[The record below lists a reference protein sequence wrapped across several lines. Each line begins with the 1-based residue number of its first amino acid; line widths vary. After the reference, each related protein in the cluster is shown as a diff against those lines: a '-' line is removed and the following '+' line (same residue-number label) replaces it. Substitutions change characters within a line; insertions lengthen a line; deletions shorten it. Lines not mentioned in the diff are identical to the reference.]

1 MSGGAKIDPLYITQ
15 KMYTVYNTD
24 KKYMQF
30 FSLSTKLFAPKRMK
44 LWYNHI
50 STEKQGLFMV
60 DNKIN
65 EYYRHVEVK
74 LEDIVDKLL
83 KSKVNDHDN
92 ILLNV
97 QCLIEKVFIK
107 SAMKL
112 SDNNVSKAS
121 KLLGINRNTLSK
133 KVRETENTKHQPQ
146 KRSKR

>member
-1 MSGGAKIDPLYITQ
+1 
-15 KMYTVYNTD
+15 
-24 KKYMQF
+24 
-30 FSLSTKLFAPKRMK
+30 
-44 LWYNHI
+44 
-50 STEKQGLFMV
+50 MV

-65 EYYRHVEVK
+65 EYYKHVEVK
-74 LEDIVDKLL
+74 LEDIVDNLL

-97 QCLIEKVFIK
+97 QSLIEKVFIK

-133 KVRETENTKHQPQ
+133 KVKEAENANRRPQ

>member
-1 MSGGAKIDPLYITQ
+1 
-15 KMYTVYNTD
+15 
-24 KKYMQF
+24 
-30 FSLSTKLFAPKRMK
+30 
-44 LWYNHI
+44 
-50 STEKQGLFMV
+50 MV

-65 EYYRHVEVK
+65 EYYNNVEVK

-97 QCLIEKVFIK
+97 QYLIEKVFIR

-133 KVRETENTKHQPQ
+133 KVKEIQNTNRKPQ
-146 KRSKR
+146 KKSSR